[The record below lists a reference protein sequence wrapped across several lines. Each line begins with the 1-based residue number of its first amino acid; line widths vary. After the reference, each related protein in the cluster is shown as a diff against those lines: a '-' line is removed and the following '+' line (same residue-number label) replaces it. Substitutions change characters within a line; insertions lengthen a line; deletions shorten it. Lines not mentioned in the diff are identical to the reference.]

1 MLCRLYSSKYKV
13 FQISNNIMASLD
25 EETNCKTYLCDGNCK
40 QMKDLAADFHFSLQT
55 MTPPTSAMCVKR
67 CFSISPA
74 GML

>member
-1 MLCRLYSSKYKV
+1 
-13 FQISNNIMASLD
+13 MASLD
-25 EETNCKTYLCDGNCK
+25 EETNCKTYFCDGNCK